1 MLIAMSSLQ
10 MPFDQAYD
18 IVHKAR
24 SFIEPNAGFI
34 AQLRLYEEM
43 GYEVRQDDPR
53 YIEFRKETMM

>member
-1 MLIAMSSLQ
+1 
-10 MPFDQAYD
+10 MPFDQAFD

-24 SFIEPNAGFI
+24 TFIEPNAGFV

-43 GYEVRQDDPR
+43 GFDVHKDDPR